1 MARGWGDEVVTAQA
15 HKLIVGLCQE
25 QFGIPFPVSLFAAY
39 YVRRASAA
47 WAPVNHNPVVGS
59 GFYERFDPAKAA
71 ALELLY
77 NEEHRRLVGSPDK
90 NNNDFPSPQP
100 NNNLTKYYH
109 RYILWIYGNGENMI
123 TTYIRKWGNSL
134 AIRLPQSLLAQLNLQ
149 IDGEVEISLEEG
161 RLILSPVKK
170 PGYTLDELLA
180 QITLENL
187 HDEIDFGKPV
197 GKEVW

>member
-1 MARGWGDEVVTAQA
+1 
-15 HKLIVGLCQE
+15 
-25 QFGIPFPVSLFAAY
+25 
-39 YVRRASAA
+39 
-47 WAPVNHNPVVGS
+47 
-59 GFYERFDPAKAA
+59 
-71 ALELLY
+71 
-77 NEEHRRLVGSPDK
+77 
-90 NNNDFPSPQP
+90 
-100 NNNLTKYYH
+100 
-109 RYILWIYGNGENMI
+109 MI